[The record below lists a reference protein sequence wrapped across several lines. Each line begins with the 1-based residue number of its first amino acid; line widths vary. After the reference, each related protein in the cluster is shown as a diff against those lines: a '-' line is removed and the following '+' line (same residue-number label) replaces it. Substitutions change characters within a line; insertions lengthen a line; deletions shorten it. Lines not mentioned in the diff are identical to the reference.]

1 MSNNFLSQL
10 NLFNDSLILFI
21 LFIISSEDSSSP
33 YIIITSCFLFLPNK
47 YKINYLA

>member
-21 LFIISSEDSSSP
+21 LFISSEDSSSNN
-33 YIIITSCFLFLPNK
+33 YITTL
-47 YKINYLA
+47 

>member
-21 LFIISSEDSSSP
+21 LFISSEDSSSP